1 MLLYLKINLL
11 HQISNECSPKANKL
25 KPFWTNNIW
34 KNMKYD
40 IKTTDLG
47 AVSHPSFQ
55 VHWEPV
61 WHINHF
67 KSLLNFFFKIYF
79 PKVFNFTCLF
89 TKRNVQKYWVISTP
103 QVFSLIFLYTWND
116 CDLWSLPEHCSP
128 KTHKLNI
135 NSYLKSQII
144 IYMVS
149 NFYSSFIFALVA
161 SNQ

>member
-1 MLLYLKINLL
+1 MLVYLKINWI
-11 HQISNECSPKANKL
+11 HQISNECSSKVNKL
-25 KPFWTNNIW
+25 KPFWTNNTW
-34 KNMKYD
+34 KKVKYD
-40 IKTTDLG
+40 IKTTDVG

-89 TKRNVQKYWVISTP
+89 TKEMYKYWVMSTP
-103 QVFSLIFLYTWND
+103 QAFSLIFIHTWND

-128 KTHKLNI
+128 KTSKLKVK
-135 NSYLKSQII
+135 YFLKSQTV
-144 IYMVS
+144 IYIAS
-149 NFYSSFIFALVA
+149 NFYSSFISEVVE
-161 SNQ
+161 SSQ